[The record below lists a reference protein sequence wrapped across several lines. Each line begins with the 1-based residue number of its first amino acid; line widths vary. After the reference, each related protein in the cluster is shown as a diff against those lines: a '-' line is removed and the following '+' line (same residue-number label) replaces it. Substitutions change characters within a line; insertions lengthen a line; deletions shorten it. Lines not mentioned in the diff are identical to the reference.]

1 MSQPPQGEEQKQ
13 GGFPWRNLL
22 HPGKT
27 EDKSGRA
34 EAMIKS
40 DKNNETKTRT
50 PGTTAAFAFSVLDL
64 YAKRAKGEITT
75 LDQLLDYHFDSGGF
89 GDRHRI
95 NLIPVDGKS
104 REEFVRIS
112 MAELFGQL
120 YNMEDFGSK
129 TQVMTEGQKKK

>member
-1 MSQPPQGEEQKQ
+1 MAIQPSTEENK
-13 GGFPWRNLL
+13 GLLNWRGLL
-22 HPGKT
+22 HPRKD
-27 EDKSGRA
+27 ERSGSA
-34 EAMIKS
+34 DAMIVS

-50 PGTTAAFAFSVLDL
+50 PGTTAAFAFSVLDM
-64 YAKRAKGEITT
+64 YSKRAKGEITT
-75 LDQLLDYHFDSGGF
+75 LDQLLDYHFNSGGF

-104 REEFVRIS
+104 REEYVRIK

-129 TQVMTEGQKKK
+129 TAMMNEGQKKTK